1 MDYGYGNLETM
12 FFKKKKPETSK
23 GTIQDLDY
31 TLVRSSRRTLALQI
45 KSGGQLVVRA
55 PHRTPLRE
63 IEDWIYK
70 KRTWILKHQHKS
82 LKKAEETPEFL
93 EGEAHPYLGETY
105 PIFLKKGASMGGV
118 LEAGEIILSLRGT
131 PTPDKIERTLKA
143 FYRAEAVLIFEDR
156 LDKLFPPFQERG
168 HKRPP
173 ISLRWMKG
181 RWGSMSTSGKMSLN
195 TQLVKKDIEHIDYVI
210 VHELCHMEHMNH
222 GKGFYNLMDQM
233 MPGWKN
239 LRKGLKGDL

>member
-1 MDYGYGNLETM
+1 M
-12 FFKKKKPETSK
+12 FFKKRKSEASK
-23 GTIQDLDY
+23 GSIGDLDY

-70 KRTWILKHQHKS
+70 KRTWILRHQHKS
-82 LKKAEETPEFL
+82 LKKAENEPEFR
-93 EGEAHPYLGETY
+93 EGARHPYLGQNY
-105 PIFLKKGASMGGV
+105 PLRLKRGMQMGGT
-118 LEAGEIILSLRGT
+118 LENGEIILTLRGT
-131 PTPDKIERTLKA
+131 PTEAKIERALRA
-143 FYRAEAVLIFEDR
+143 WYRAEAVLIFEDR
-156 LDKLFPPFQERG
+156 LDKHFAPFELRG
-168 HKRPP
+168 HKRPT

-222 GKGFYNLMDQM
+222 GKGFYKLMNEM
-233 MPGWKN
+233 MPGWKQ